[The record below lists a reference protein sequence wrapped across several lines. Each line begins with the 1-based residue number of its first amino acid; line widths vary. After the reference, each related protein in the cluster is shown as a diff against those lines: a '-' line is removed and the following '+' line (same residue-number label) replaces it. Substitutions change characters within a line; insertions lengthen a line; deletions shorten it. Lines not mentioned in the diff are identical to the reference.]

1 MSAQTAT
8 ADRDAYVNSIGA
20 ALANGTIE
28 IRSGAQEANCAA
40 SDTGTLGVSIP
51 LGATPFTTSS
61 GAGQLVMTTSHNAAA
76 TGGITAGHFRAKTSG
91 GVPRLQGTA
100 GQASTAVTSA
110 LTAVNGDVLTFAVI
124 PPLAVVGARLSGAG
138 IPVVCTILAIVGAT
152 IVMSKASPAGV
163 ASGATITIDFDL
175 NLDNS
180 AMVVN
185 QNVVISTLTY
195 TPGDQ

>member
-1 MSAQTAT
+1 MSAQTSV

-20 ALANGTIE
+20 ALANGTLE
-28 IRSGAQEANCAA
+28 IRSGAPPASCAA
-40 SDTGTLGVSIP
+40 SDTGTLGVAIP

-61 GAGQLVMTTSHNAAA
+61 GAGQLVMTASHNAAA
-76 TGGITAGHFRAKTSG
+76 TGSITAGHFRAKTSG
-91 GVPRLQGTA
+91 AATRLQGTA

-124 PPLAVVGARLSGAG
+124 PPLAVVGARLSGTG
-138 IPVVCTILAIVGAT
+138 IPVVCTVLAIVGAT

-175 NLDNS
+175 NLDNP
-180 AMVVN
+180 AMIPT
-185 QNVVISTLTY
+185 QNVIASTLTY